1 MRRKVVISTAGSSGD
16 LNPFI
21 ALGLTL
27 KERGFE
33 PLIASQIEFRGK
45 VEAEGLM
52 FHALRPSVS
61 DVKGELGLDV
71 QTIFRRATNGSS
83 GLAFLVR
90 RIAMPFLRRAY
101 EDMMSATEDAALVIT
116 HPSAFAARLA
126 ADTRG
131 LMWVSAVL
139 APFTVMSAYDPPVL
153 STAPGLATLRELTGA
168 RFDAAL
174 LAMIKRFADPWTAP
188 FRSLRSELGLPPV
201 ANPLFEG
208 QFSPHATLA
217 MYSKWL
223 GDIQP
228 DYPTNCQITGF
239 AFYDSQKGG
248 KAELPEGLQR
258 FLAEGPPPLV
268 FTLGTAVVIEPGDFW
283 RRSLQIAKKLG
294 RRAVLVGANSEGP
307 ELGLRHGEHLPK
319 WAYAVQYVPHSL
331 IFPHAEAIIHHGG
344 VGTTAQA
351 LRSGRPQLIVPYM
364 GDQPDNAAR
373 MVRLGV
379 ARTLPPGAYSPRKAS
394 DELNA
399 LMSYPS
405 YGLRA
410 AQIAPSVAAEDG
422 AKVSADII
430 ENLLEQEDRQRRRVA
445 GLRPV

>member
-21 ALGLTL
+21 ALGLAL
-27 KERGFE
+27 KERGFD

-45 VEAEGLM
+45 VEAEGLN

-101 EDMMSATEDAALVIT
+101 EDMMAATEGASLVIT
-116 HPSAFAARLA
+116 HPSAYAARLA

-131 LMWVSAVL
+131 LMWMSAVL
-139 APFTVMSAYDPPVL
+139 APFTVMSAFDPPVL
-153 STAPGLATLRELTGA
+153 STAPGLAALRELTGA
-168 RFDAAL
+168 RFDMAL
-174 LAMIKRFADPWTAP
+174 LSMIKRMTDPWTAP

-208 QFSPHATLA
+208 QFSPYGTLA

-223 GDIQP
+223 GEIQP
-228 DYPTNCQITGF
+228 DYPANFQITGF
-239 AFYDSQKGG
+239 AFYDSQAGG
-248 KAELPEGLQR
+248 KAELSPALQR

-294 RRAVLVGANSEGP
+294 RRAVLVGASSEAP
-307 ELGLRHGEHLPK
+307 ELGLKHGEHLPK
-319 WAYAVQYVPHSL
+319 WAFAAQYVPHSQ
-331 IFPHAEAIIHHGG
+331 IFPHAEAIVHHGG

-351 LRSGRPQLIVPYM
+351 LRSGRPQLVVPYM

-379 ARTLPPGAYSPRKAS
+379 ARSLPPGAYSPRRAA
-394 DELNA
+394 DEIDA
-399 LMSYPS
+399 LLSYPS
-405 YGLRA
+405 YRLRA

-422 AKVSADII
+422 ANASADAI
-430 ENLLEQEDRQRRRVA
+430 EALLAENAPRKWVR
-445 GLRPV
+445 G

>member
-21 ALGLTL
+21 ALGLAL

-33 PLIASQIEFRGK
+33 PLIASQVEFREK
-45 VEAEGLM
+45 VEAEGLQ
-52 FHALRPSVS
+52 FHALRPSLS
-61 DVKGELGLDV
+61 EVKGELGLDV

-101 EDMMSATEDAALVIT
+101 EDMMSATEDAVMVVT
-116 HPSAFAARLA
+116 HPSAYAARLA

-174 LAMIKRFADPWTAP
+174 LAMIKRMTDPWTAP
-188 FRSLRSELGLPPV
+188 FRNLRSELGLPPV

-208 QFSPHATLA
+208 QFSPYGTLA
-217 MYSKWL
+217 MYSHWL
-223 GDIQP
+223 GEIQP

-239 AFYDSQKGG
+239 AFYDSQAGG
-248 KAELPEGLQR
+248 KAELSPDLQR
-258 FLAEGPPPLV
+258 FLAEGPAPLV

-283 RRSLQIAKKLG
+283 RRSLQIARKLG
-294 RRAVLVGANSEGP
+294 RRAVLVGASSEGP
-307 ELGLRHGEHLPK
+307 ELGLRPGEQLPS
-319 WAYAVQYVPHSL
+319 WAHAVQYVPHSL
-331 IFPHAEAIIHHGG
+331 IFPHAEAIVHHGG

-351 LRSGRPQLIVPYM
+351 LRSGRPQLVVPYM

-379 ARTLPPGAYSPRKAS
+379 ARTLPPNAYSARRAAG
-394 DELNA
+394 ELDA
-399 LMSYPS
+399 LMSYPA
-405 YGLRA
+405 YKAKA
-410 AQIAPSVAAEDG
+410 AEIAASVAKEDG
-422 AKVSADII
+422 AAACVDII
-430 ENLLEQEDRQRRRVA
+430 ETLLAQETQRLRVR
-445 GLRPV
+445 G

>member
-1 MRRKVVISTAGSSGD
+1 MRRKVVISTAGSAGD
-16 LNPFI
+16 LNPFL

-33 PLIASQIEFRGK
+33 PLIASQIEFRSK
-45 VEAEGLM
+45 VEAEGLN
-52 FHALRPSVS
+52 FHALRPSMS

-101 EDMMSATEDAALVIT
+101 EDMMSATEDAALVVT
-116 HPSAFAARLA
+116 HPSAYAARLA

-131 LMWVSAVL
+131 LMWISAVL

-153 STAPGLATLRELTGA
+153 STAPGLATIRELTGA
-168 RFDAAL
+168 RFDAVL
-174 LAMIKRFADPWTAP
+174 LGMIKRMTDPWTAP
-188 FRSLRSELGLPPV
+188 FRSLRAELGLPPV

-208 QFSPHATLA
+208 QFSPYATLA
-217 MYSKWL
+217 MYSKFL

-248 KAELPEGLQR
+248 KAELPDGLKR

-294 RRAVLVGANSEGP
+294 RRAVLVGASSEGP
-307 ELGLRHGEHLPK
+307 ELGLRPHETLPK
-319 WAYAVQYVPHSL
+319 WAYAVQYAPHSL
-331 IFPHAEAIIHHGG
+331 IFPHAEAIVHHGG

-379 ARTLPPGAYSPRKAS
+379 ARSIAPGGYSPRKAAA
-394 DELNA
+394 EIHA
-399 LMSYPS
+399 LLSYPT
-405 YGLRA
+405 YGQTA

-422 AKVSADII
+422 AAAAADII
-430 ENLLEQEDRQRRRVA
+430 EAQLEQQASARRLA
-445 GLRPV
+445 GA

>member
-21 ALGLTL
+21 ALGLAL

-33 PLIASQIEFRGK
+33 PLIASQIEFREK
-45 VEAEGLM
+45 VEAEGLQ

-101 EDMMSATEDAALVIT
+101 EDMMSATEDAVMVVT
-116 HPSAFAARLA
+116 HPSAYAARLA

-174 LAMIKRFADPWTAP
+174 LGMIKRMTDPWTAP
-188 FRSLRSELGLPPV
+188 FRSLRAELGLPPV

-208 QFSPHATLA
+208 QFSPYGTLA
-217 MYSKWL
+217 MYSHWL
-223 GDIQP
+223 GEIQP
-228 DYPTNCQITGF
+228 DYPANYQITGF
-239 AFYDSQKGG
+239 AFYDSQAGG
-248 KAELPEGLQR
+248 KAEMSADLQR
-258 FLAEGPPPLV
+258 FLAEGPAPLV

-283 RRSLQIAKKLG
+283 RRSLQIARKLG
-294 RRAVLVGANSEGP
+294 RRAVLVGASSEGP
-307 ELGLRHGEHLPK
+307 ELGLRPGEHLPR
-319 WAYAVQYVPHSL
+319 WAHAAQYVPHSL
-331 IFPHAEAIIHHGG
+331 IFPHAEAIVHHGG

-379 ARTLPPGAYSPRKAS
+379 ARTLPPSAYSPRRAAG
-394 DELNA
+394 ELDA
-399 LMSYPS
+399 LMSYAT
-405 YGLRA
+405 YKDQA
-410 AQIAPSVAAEDG
+410 ARIAASLAQEDG
-422 AKVSADII
+422 AGACVDII
-430 ENLLEQEDRQRRRVA
+430 ETLLAQDQRLRVR
-445 GLRPV
+445 G

>member
-1 MRRKVVISTAGSSGD
+1 MRRKVVISTAGSAGD

-33 PLIASQIEFRGK
+33 PLIASQDEFRGK
-45 VEAEGLM
+45 VEAEGLT
-52 FHALRPSVS
+52 FHALRPGVE

-101 EDMMSATEDAALVIT
+101 EDMMSATEGASMVVT

-126 ADTRG
+126 ADKRG
-131 LMWVSAVL
+131 LPWISAVL

-168 RFDAAL
+168 RFDMAL
-174 LAMIKRFADPWTAP
+174 LALIKRFADPWTAP

-208 QFSPHATLA
+208 QFSPYATLA

-223 GDIQP
+223 GELQP
-228 DYPTNCQITGF
+228 DYPTNCEITGF
-239 AFYDSQKGG
+239 AFYDSQSGG
-248 KAELPEGLQR
+248 KAELPEGLKR

-268 FTLGTAVVIEPGDFW
+268 FTLGTAVVMEPGDFY
-283 RRSLQIAKKLG
+283 RRSLQTARKLG
-294 RRAVLVGANSEGP
+294 KRAVLVGASGQHR
-307 ELGLRHGEHLPK
+307 ELGLHFGEHLPK
-319 WAYAVQYVPHSL
+319 SAYAVQYVPHSL
-331 IFPHAEAIIHHGG
+331 VFPHAEAIIHHGG

-351 LRSGRPQLIVPYM
+351 LRSCRTPAISPTTPPAWSVWAWRGPWRRAPTAP
-364 GDQPDNAAR
+364 AA
-373 MVRLGV
+373 
-379 ARTLPPGAYSPRKAS
+379 PP
-394 DELNA
+394 
-399 LMSYPS
+399 MSCTP
-405 YGLRA
+405 
-410 AQIAPSVAAEDG
+410 
-422 AKVSADII
+422 
-430 ENLLEQEDRQRRRVA
+430 
-445 GLRPV
+445 